1 MKTKH
6 TAGQWTVGNFPF
18 LHVESNGKWVCQ
30 TSDIKNTAPFLSDEY
45 AEESKRVKE
54 EQEANAKLIA
64 SAPDLLQ
71 TLIELREYL
80 NPDDYAHKDGIIE
93 KIGNAIKKATE

>member
-6 TAGQWTVGNFPF
+6 TQ
-18 LHVESNGKWVCQ
+18 GKWTAHKLQNGSIVIKEKGLFEKGY
-30 TSDIKNTAPFLSDEY
+30 SDRIAELHEY
-45 AEESKRVKE
+45 P
-54 EQEANAKLIA
+54 QNIEANAKLIA

-80 NPDDYAHKDGIIE
+80 NPDEYAHKDGIIE
-93 KIGNAIKKATE
+93 KIDNAIKKATE